1 MAVGEDIEFWIQAR
15 NDDGENRTSGRDV
28 FSVKIMTEK
37 THEDDAQEE
46 IPCEIKDNDDGT
58 YSVVYQV

>member
-15 NDDGENRTSGRDV
+15 NDDGENRTSGRDE
-28 FSVKIMTEK
+28 FSVKIMTED
-37 THEDDAQEE
+37 EVSEE